1 MPYLSRLIGLGSL
14 NGYRARLLLF
24 AGQLLGDPAEMRENV
39 GAGHDDRRERPTAF
53 QAPTGADALS
63 PPRAAWVRSTWS
75 HLLTFGLALLI
86 PVILFAGILA
96 WFYVDSEQ
104 ERAKEQARLSAK
116 ELVVAVERELTGPRL
131 MLQALA
137 TSPLLRSG
145 DLQSFYSQARDVSE
159 ALGSPIALHEPGQP
173 RELLNTSLPWGEPPP
188 AGDPQMSEFMQAA
201 IRTKQPVTT
210 GLIKPSL
217 QKSPAIVILVPSLQ
231 DGEVTYLLSVEI
243 FASHLAEIL
252 RQVQIAPES
261 ISAIVD
267 QRNVIVARSVDHDRF
282 VGKSTPDDW
291 ISRATGPEGM
301 WAGRNLEGIQMRTAY
316 VGSSRTGWT
325 IAVAVPEQIFNA
337 PLQRASLALLSIGGL
352 LLCLAAALAYWAGS
366 RLSRSIRSL
375 KDAGSAVAHGGS
387 MPSVTTPVLEV
398 NEVGHALSL
407 ASDKVRNRE
416 AHLRSILQTVPSAM
430 VVIDERGIIQ
440 SFSSAAEKL
449 FDFRA
454 DEVIGRNVSILMPE
468 PDRSA
473 HDGYIAHY
481 LRTGERRIIGLGRIV
496 TGSRKDG
503 STFPMELNVGEAN
516 TNGER
521 VFTGF
526 IRDLT
531 EMRRIEHE
539 LRHSQKIE
547 AIGKLTG
554 GVAHDF
560 NNLLTVI
567 KGNLEMIEARLPDDD
582 AKDPLLEAQ
591 EAADLAAQLTASL
604 LAFGRRM
611 PLSPKLA
618 DIGQLVSSTSDL
630 LRRTLGET
638 ITVRT
643 IIESRAQALVD
654 PAQLQNA
661 LLNLGI
667 NARDAMLHGGKLIIE
682 VSDAELDADYAEAH
696 ADVHPGEYV
705 LISVTDTGS
714 GMSQEIQERAFE
726 PFFTT
731 KPTGSGTGLGLSSV
745 YGFVKQ
751 SGGHVTLYS
760 ELGRGTTIR
769 IYLPGARDE
778 ETGEKTEGSHGS
790 FPPRAKGETIL
801 VVEDEERVRRVTT
814 ARLGSLGYRVLEAGS
829 GPEALA
835 ILARNR
841 DVDLLFTDMVM
852 PGGLSGAQ
860 LAAEVHRIHPKMRV
874 LFTSGYAEPDV
885 IRQAEAESGN
895 WIRKPYTASELA
907 SKLRRVL
914 EARLDGD
921 QKRPGVDRG

>member
-1 MPYLSRLIGLGSL
+1 MPYLSRLIGMVSS

-24 AGQLLGDPAEMRENV
+24 ADQFLGVPAEMRENV
-39 GAGHDDRRERPTAF
+39 GGREGDRRERPAAF
-53 QAPTGADALS
+53 QAAAGASSPS
-63 PPRAAWVRSTWS
+63 PPEAGWVRSTWS
-75 HLLTFGLALLI
+75 HLLTFGLALLM

-96 WFYVDSEQ
+96 WFYVDSER
-104 ERAKEQARLSAK
+104 ERANEQARLSAR
-116 ELVVAVERELTGPRL
+116 EIVVAVERELAGPRL

-145 DLQSFYSQARDVSE
+145 DLQSFHSQARDVSE
-159 ALGSPIALHEPGQP
+159 ALGSPISLHAPGQSQ
-173 RELLNTSLPWGEPPP
+173 ELLNTSIPWGGPPP
-188 AGDPQMSEFMQAA
+188 EDNPQLSAYVQAA
-201 IRTKQPVTT
+201 TRSKQAVTT
-210 GLIKPSL
+210 GLIKAPFQQSPS
-217 QKSPAIVILVPSLQ
+217 IVMLVPVFL
-231 DGEVTYLLSVEI
+231 DGEVVYILSFDI
-243 FASHLAEIL
+243 PASRLAEIL
-252 RQVQIAPES
+252 RQVEIAPEW
-261 ISAIVD
+261 ISAVVD
-267 QRNVIVARSVDHDRF
+267 QHDIIVARSADHDRF
-282 VGKSTPDDW
+282 VGRSVPDDW
-291 ISRATGPEGM
+291 ISHTTGPEGM
-301 WAGRNLEGIQMRTAY
+301 WAGRNLEGVEMRTAH
-316 VGSSRTGWT
+316 VRSPQTGWT
-325 IAVAVPEQIFNA
+325 VAVAIPERIFNA
-337 PLQRASLALLSIGGL
+337 PLHRASIALVSVGAL
-352 LLCLAAALAYWAGS
+352 LLCLATALAYWAGS
-366 RLSRSIRSL
+366 RLSRAIRSL
-375 KDAGSAVAHGGS
+375 KDAGSAVAHGGNIPAVKTS
-387 MPSVTTPVLEV
+387 VLEV
-398 NEVGHALSL
+398 NEVGHALSF

-440 SFSSAAEKL
+440 SFSSAAERL
-449 FDFRA
+449 FDFTA

-473 HDGYIAHY
+473 HDGYMAHY
-481 LRTGERRIIGLGRIV
+481 LRTGERRIIGLGRVV

-582 AKDPLLEAQ
+582 AKDLLLEAQ

-643 IIESRAQALVD
+643 VIESRAQALVD

-667 NARDAMLHGGKLIIE
+667 NARDAMLQGGKLTIE
-682 VSDAELDADYAEAH
+682 VSDAELDADYVETH
-696 ADVHPGEYV
+696 GDVEPGEYV

-714 GMSQEIQERAFE
+714 GMSQEVQERAFE

-760 ELGRGTTIR
+760 EMGRGTTIR
-769 IYLPGARDE
+769 IYLPRDQDDDSGAK
-778 ETGEKTEGSHGS
+778 TGDGRGVS
-790 FPPRAKGETIL
+790 PPRAKGETIL

-814 ARLGSLGYRVLEAGS
+814 ARLVSLGYRVLEAGS

-835 ILARNR
+835 LLAGNR

-860 LAAEVHRIHPKMRV
+860 LAAEVHRIHPNMRV

-885 IRQAEAESGN
+885 IKQAEAESGN

-907 SKLRRVL
+907 YKLRLVL
-914 EARLDGD
+914 EMRLDGD
-921 QKRPGVDRG
+921 QKRSGVERG